1 MKKAILIT
9 SSILLIFF
17 LGFFT
22 RQFLLIKQ
30 FESTIMKKETGIG
43 GVYI

>member
-9 SSILLIFF
+9 SSVLVIFF

-22 RQFLLIKQ
+22 RQFLPAKQ
-30 FESTIMKKETGIG
+30 SKPLKHFN
-43 GVYI
+43 V